1 MEKESLFQR
10 IRNLPLVSAKL
21 LEGLF
26 AGNYRSVF
34 RGPGLEFD
42 EVREYSEGDDVRNI
56 DWNVSSRMGSPYAKT
71 FREERELVLSLVF
84 DVSASL
90 DQGVGDISKR
100 DMAMI
105 LGAIF
110 AFAAVHNNDRVG
122 GVFFSDRIEKWVPP
136 SKGRKH
142 VASLIEDMENL
153 KPRGAGSELGLALKT
168 VYESL
173 KSRGICVVFSD
184 FRTATGWNEMTLL
197 ARKHDVIA
205 VRISDPGDNVLPL
218 KGSLVLQDPERG
230 HSLLAGGVSPAF
242 RSAYGDFW
250 DTQDVVFRRECRRRR
265 IQVLSVDTSDD
276 PVAKVLAF
284 FKTRR
289 RVS

>member
-1 MEKESLFQR
+1 MEKENLFQR

-42 EVREYSEGDDVRNI
+42 EVREYTEGDDMRNI

-71 FREERELVLSLVF
+71 FREERELVLSLIF
-84 DVSASL
+84 DVSSSL
-90 DQGVGDISKR
+90 DQGVGEMSKR
-100 DMAMI
+100 DMSMI

-142 VASLIEDMENL
+142 VASLIQDMETL
-153 KPRGAGSELGLALKT
+153 HPRGIGSELGLALKT

-173 KSRGICVVFSD
+173 HARGICVIFSD
-184 FRTATGWNEMTLL
+184 FRTAEGWNELTLL

-205 VRISDPGDNVLPL
+205 VRITDAGDTQLPI
-218 KGSLVLQDPERG
+218 KGSAVLRDPERG
-230 HSLLAGGVSPAF
+230 HTVLAGGGNQAF
-242 RSAYGDFW
+242 QNAYADFW
-250 DTQDVVFRRECRRRR
+250 DTQEILFKRECRRRR
-265 IQVLSVDTSDD
+265 IQVLSVDTADD

-284 FKTRR
+284 FKSRR

>member
-1 MEKESLFQR
+1 MEKEKLFQR

-42 EVREYSEGDDVRNI
+42 EVREYSEGDDIRTI

-71 FREERELVLSLVF
+71 FREERELVLSLVI

-90 DQGVGDISKR
+90 DQGVGSISKR
-100 DMAMI
+100 EMGMI

-122 GVFFSDRIEKWVPP
+122 GIFFSDRIEKWVPP

-142 VASLIEDMENL
+142 VASLIQDMENL
-153 KPRGAGSELGLALKT
+153 EARGRGSNLGLALKT

-173 KSRGICVVFSD
+173 KSRGICVIFSD
-184 FRTATGWNEMTLL
+184 FRTADGWNEMTLL
-197 ARKHDVIA
+197 SRKHDVIA
-205 VRISDPGDNVLPL
+205 VRITDAGDKAIPLTGSAVL
-218 KGSLVLQDPERG
+218 VDPERG
-230 HSLLAGGVSPAF
+230 HTLLASG
-242 RSAYGDFW
+242 RSAAFKTAYVDFW
-250 DTQDVVFRRECRRRR
+250 DTQEILFQRECRRRR
-265 IQVLSVDTSDD
+265 IQVLTVDTGDD

-284 FKTRR
+284 FKGRR
-289 RVS
+289 KSA

>member
-1 MEKESLFQR
+1 MEKENLFQR

-42 EVREYSEGDDVRNI
+42 EVREYTEGDDLRTI

-71 FREERELVLSLVF
+71 FREERELVLSLIF
-84 DVSASL
+84 DISASL
-90 DQGVGDISKR
+90 DQGTGEMSKR

-142 VASLIEDMENL
+142 VASLIQDMESL
-153 KPRGAGSELGLALKT
+153 HAGGYGSELGTALKT

-173 KSRGICVVFSD
+173 HSRGICVVFSD
-184 FRTATGWNEMTLL
+184 FRTATGWQEMTLL
-197 ARKHDVIA
+197 SRRHDVIA
-205 VRISDPGDNVLPL
+205 VRVTDRGDAELPI
-218 KGSLVLQDPERG
+218 KGSVLLRDPERG
-230 HSLLAGGVSPAF
+230 NTVRAGGMNRAF
-242 RSAYGDFW
+242 RESFSDFW
-250 DTQDVVFRRECRRRR
+250 DTQEILFQRECHKRN
-265 IQVLSVDTSDD
+265 IQVLNVDTRDD

-289 RVS
+289 RSR

>member
-1 MEKESLFQR
+1 MDKENLFQR
-10 IRNLPLVSAKL
+10 IRNLPLVSARL

-42 EVREYSEGDDVRNI
+42 EVREYTDGDDIRTI
-56 DWNVSSRMGSPYAKT
+56 DWNVSSRMGSAYAKT
-71 FREERELVLSLVF
+71 FREERELILNLVF
-84 DVSASL
+84 DISASL
-90 DQGVGDISKR
+90 DQGAGEMSKR

-142 VASLIEDMENL
+142 VASLIQDMESL
-153 KPRGAGSELGLALKT
+153 RASGYGSELGLALKT

-173 KSRGICVVFSD
+173 HSRGICVVFSD
-184 FRTATGWNEMTLL
+184 FRTATGWTELTLL
-197 ARKHDVIA
+197 SRKHDVIA
-205 VRISDPGDNVLPL
+205 VRVTDKGDTAIPI
-218 KGSLVLQDPERG
+218 KGSVLLRDPERG
-230 HSLLAGGVSPAF
+230 NTLRAAGGSKAF
-242 RSAYGDFW
+242 REAYADFW
-250 DTQDVVFRRECRRRR
+250 DTQEILFRRECRRRN
-265 IQVLSVDTSDD
+265 IEVLSVDTLDD

-284 FKTRR
+284 FKNRR
-289 RVS
+289 RNR

>member
-1 MEKESLFQR
+1 MEKEKLFQR

-21 LEGLF
+21 LEGIF

-42 EVREYSEGDDVRNI
+42 EVREYTEGDDMRNI

-71 FREERELVLSLVF
+71 FREERELVLSLVI

-90 DQGVGDISKR
+90 DQGIGEISKR

-142 VASLIEDMENL
+142 VASLIQDMETL
-153 KPRGAGSELGLALKT
+153 VASGEGSDMGLALKT

-173 KSRGICVVFSD
+173 SSRGICVIFSD
-184 FRTATGWNEMTLL
+184 FRTASGWNELTLL
-197 ARKHDVIA
+197 SRKHDVIA
-205 VRISDPGDNVLPL
+205 VRITDAGDKEIPI
-218 KGSLVLQDPERG
+218 KGSLSLRDPERG
-230 HSLLAGGVSPAF
+230 HRILASGRSKAF
-242 RSAYGDFW
+242 RRAYADFW
-250 DTQDVVFRRECRRRR
+250 DTQEILFQRECRRRR
-265 IQVLSVDTSDD
+265 IQVLDVDTADD

-284 FKTRR
+284 FKSRR
-289 RVS
+289 RSA